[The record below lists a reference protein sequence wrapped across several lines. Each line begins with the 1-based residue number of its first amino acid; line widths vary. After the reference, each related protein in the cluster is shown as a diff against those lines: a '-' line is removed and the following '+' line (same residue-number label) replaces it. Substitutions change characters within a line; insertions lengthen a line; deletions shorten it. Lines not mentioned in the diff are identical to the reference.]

1 MKFFETKDI
10 DAHYI
15 FYLLGR
21 PILKAKHK
29 VKNPDARKV
38 RECGLDAETRNHR
51 IIASL
56 TSFPA
61 RIDRVHIAIENLL
74 TQTVKPDKLILWL
87 ATDEFPNQEK
97 DLPENL
103 LRLRDYGL
111 TIGWC
116 EYMRS
121 FQKLVPTLREYPD
134 DIIITFDDDF
144 YYPNNMIEDLYFAY
158 LKNPK
163 YIYSNRTWRGYLKEG
178 VFQQVSNNVM
188 FITKYPEPSYYNLLM
203 GYGGVLYPPHSLSE
217 EVFNV
222 QKFKELIP
230 THDDV
235 WFWAMSVL
243 GKTKTCQLKGY
254 DLSICTIKNTQQ
266 FGLCNINKKDSEGI
280 DANDGF
286 NKLIKEYPE
295 ILEILKGEEN
305 V

>member
-1 MKFFETKDI
+1 MKFFEIKDI

-29 VKNPDARKV
+29 VKNPDVRKV
-38 RECGLDAETRNHR
+38 RECGLDTETRNHR

-163 YIYSNRTWRGYLKEG
+163 YIYANRTWRGYLDNDY
-178 VFQQVSNNVM
+178 FRQVSNNEM
-188 FITKYPEPSYYNLLM
+188 FTTKYPEPSCYNLLM
-203 GYGGVLYPPHSLSE
+203 GYGGVLYPPHSLNE
-217 EVFNV
+217 EVLNIK
-222 QKFKELIP
+222 KFREIIP
-230 THDDV
+230 TNDDI

-243 GKTKTCQLKGY
+243 NGTKTCQLHGY
-254 DLSICTIKNTQQ
+254 DMSITAVEDTQQ
-266 FGLCNINKKDSEGI
+266 VALTNINKKDSDGI
-280 DANDGF
+280 DWTEGY
-286 NKLIKEYPE
+286 NKLISEYPK
-295 ILEILKGEEN
+295 ILEILKEEEN